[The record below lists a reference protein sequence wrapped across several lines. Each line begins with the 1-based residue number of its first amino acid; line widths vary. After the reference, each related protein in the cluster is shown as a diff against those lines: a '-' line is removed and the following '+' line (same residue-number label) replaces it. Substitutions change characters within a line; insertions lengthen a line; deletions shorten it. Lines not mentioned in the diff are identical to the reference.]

1 MPGLIEQIDAL
12 EPGVLRVFRDSDADI
27 GFREALMFLDDELI
41 GGVDYKQ
48 IFETRLKPGSHTLH
62 ASNRVFKS
70 EKISFQV
77 NAGDRVTFLVANT
90 GGPLF
95 AFGMML
101 GMGIPRIRL
110 QLEIADRLEGSP
122 RKARKGQAR

>member
-12 EPGVLRVFRDSDADI
+12 EPGILRVFRDSDADI

-41 GGVDYKQ
+41 GRVDYKQ
-48 IFETRLKPGSHTLH
+48 IFEVSIHPGSHTLH
-62 ASNRVFKS
+62 AFNRVLKT
-70 EKISFQV
+70 EKITFDLKP
-77 NAGDRVTFLVANT
+77 GDRINFLVVNT

-95 AFGMML
+95 ALGMML

-110 QLEIADRLEGSP
+110 QLEVADPLEGTH
-122 RKARKGQAR
+122 RKARKGQVR

>member
-48 IFETRLKPGSHTLH
+48 IFETRIRPGTHTLH
-62 ASNRVFKS
+62 AFNRVFKS
-70 EKISFQV
+70 ERITFEIKP
-77 NAGDRVTFLVANT
+77 ADRVTFLVANT

-110 QLEIADRLEGSP
+110 QMEIADPAEGQ
-122 RKARKGQAR
+122 RKARKNQLR